1 MIFSDYNKINITFC
15 GMMGSG
21 KSIIGSKF
29 AKIINFNFLDT
40 DALIE
45 KKTGKSIND
54 IFNNFG
60 EAHFRVLEEKYI
72 SKILLKKN
80 YVISLGGGV
89 MNNFRLRDI
98 IKKNSFNIYLCVN
111 NKILLKRLETSKKR
125 PLIKNTNIKKKLDEL
140 LKKREQY
147 YKKADLKIKN
157 CETINETINELKK
170 RFYINE

>member
-170 RFYINE
+170 KFYINE

>member
-1 MIFSDYNKINITFC
+1 MIFSDYNKLNITFC

-21 KSIIGSKF
+21 KSIIGKKF
-29 AKIINFNFLDT
+29 AKIIDFNFLDT
-40 DALIE
+40 DSFIE
-45 KKTGKSIND
+45 EKTGKSINH

-60 EAHFRVLEEKYI
+60 EAYFRGLEEKYI

-89 MNNFRLRDI
+89 MNNLKLRDL

-111 NKILLKRLETSKKR
+111 NRILIKRLENSKKR
-125 PLIKNTNIKKKLDEL
+125 PLIKNTNIKKKLDDL
-140 LKKREQY
+140 LKQREEY

-170 RFYINE
+170 RFDINE

>member
-1 MIFSDYNKINITFC
+1 MDLNKKNIVLV

-60 EAHFRVLEEKYI
+60 EAYFRGLEEKYI
-72 SKILLKKN
+72 SKILIKKN

-89 MNNFRLRDI
+89 MNNHRLRDI
-98 IKKNSFNIYLCVN
+98 INKNSFNIYLSVN
-111 NKILLKRLETSKKR
+111 NNILLKRLETSKKR
-125 PLIKNTNIKKKLDEL
+125 PLIKNTNIKKTLNEL
-140 LKKREQY
+140 FKQREQY

-157 CETINETINELKK
+157 CETINETINKLKK
-170 RFYINE
+170 IFNINE

>member
-157 CETINETINELKK
+157 CETINETVNELKK